1 MGRDHYACY
10 FEDFTWDKGPGIN
23 EFVVSWEA
31 VQGSL
36 YHDEALETAE
46 IISVREIRGDI
57 SKELCVIEFA
67 ILLLCKQ
74 KLAT

>member
-1 MGRDHYACY
+1 MGRDHYAGC
-10 FEDFTWDKGPGIN
+10 FEDFTRDKGSGID

-46 IISVREIRGDI
+46 VISIREIRGDLG
-57 SKELCVIEFA
+57 KELCVIEFA
-67 ILLLCKQ
+67 ICLLCKQ

>member
-1 MGRDHYACY
+1 MGRDHYACC
-10 FEDFTWDKGPGIN
+10 FEDFTRDKSPGID

-36 YHDEALETAE
+36 YHDEALETAQ

-74 KLAT
+74 NLAT

>member
-1 MGRDHYACY
+1 MGRDHYACC
-10 FEDFTWDKGPGIN
+10 FEDFTWDQGASVD

-31 VQGSL
+31 VQGTF

-46 IISVREIRGDI
+46 VISIREIRSDL
-57 SKELCVIEFA
+57 SKELCVIEFS
-67 ILLLCKQ
+67 IRLLCKQ